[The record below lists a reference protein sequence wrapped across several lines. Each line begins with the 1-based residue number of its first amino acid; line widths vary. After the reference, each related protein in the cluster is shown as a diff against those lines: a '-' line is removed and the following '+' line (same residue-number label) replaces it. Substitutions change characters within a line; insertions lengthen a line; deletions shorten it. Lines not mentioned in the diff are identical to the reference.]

1 MRANTCASI
10 VLVAVWT
17 TIVAGSAAA
26 QQGASNPRRG
36 HELAASL
43 CTNCHIIDGET
54 SGPLRADV
62 PSFPAIAKRAGSTA
76 EHLAGRIIVPH
87 PAMPNVSLTAQ
98 DVRDLVA
105 YIITLKRSD

>member
-10 VLVAVWT
+10 ALAAVWTVLVA
-17 TIVAGSAAA
+17 GSSAA
-26 QQGASNPRRG
+26 QQGDPRRG
-36 HELAASL
+36 HELAARL

-54 SGPLRADV
+54 SGPIRADV
-62 PSFPAIAKRAGSTA
+62 PSFSAISKRAGSTA
-76 EHLAGRIIVPH
+76 ENLAGRIIVPH

-105 YIITLKRSD
+105 YIVTLKRSD

>member
-10 VLVAVWT
+10 ALAAVWT
-17 TIVAGSAAA
+17 AIVAGSSVA

-36 HELAASL
+36 HELAARL
-43 CTNCHIIDGET
+43 CTNCHIIDGDT
-54 SGPLRADV
+54 SGPIRADV
-62 PSFPAIAKRAGSTA
+62 PSFPAIANRAGSTA

-87 PAMPNVSLTAQ
+87 PAMPSVSLTAE

-105 YIITLKRSD
+105 YIITLKRND